1 MNTKHVILTQHY
13 PSPCG
18 DLILGSYE
26 DRLCL
31 CNWVIEKH
39 QGRVDKRLQNLL
51 NADYKEGKSD
61 IIQEAARQLDEYFK
75 RERTTFDIPILFTG
89 TDFQKKVWHKLLE
102 IPYGQTLS
110 YGEMAKRLDIPNAV
124 RTVANANGANAISIF
139 VPCHRV
145 IGSDRS
151 LTGYGGGLTAKKY
164 LLELE
169 SIATVGIFASS
180 LYHNLKHL
188 STLNLPTTW
197 HSQ

>member
-75 RERTTFDIPILFTG
+75 RER
-89 TDFQKKVWHKLLE
+89 
-102 IPYGQTLS
+102 
-110 YGEMAKRLDIPNAV
+110 
-124 RTVANANGANAISIF
+124 IS
-139 VPCHRV
+139 R
-145 IGSDRS
+145 
-151 LTGYGGGLTAKKY
+151 KKY
-164 LLELE
+164 GTNYWKSLMDKLFLMVKWLNDW
-169 SIATVGIFASS
+169 TYRTPFA
-180 LYHNLKHL
+180 
-188 STLNLPTTW
+188 P
-197 HSQ
+197 

>member
-89 TDFQKKVWHKLLE
+89 TDFQKKYGTNYWKSLMDKLFLMVKWLNDWT
-102 IPYGQTLS
+102 Y
-110 YGEMAKRLDIPNAV
+110 
-124 RTVANANGANAISIF
+124 RT
-139 VPCHRV
+139 P
-145 IGSDRS
+145 
-151 LTGYGGGLTAKKY
+151 
-164 LLELE
+164 
-169 SIATVGIFASS
+169 FA
-180 LYHNLKHL
+180 
-188 STLNLPTTW
+188 P
-197 HSQ
+197 

>member
-1 MNTKHVILTQHY
+1 MNTEHVILTQHY

-89 TDFQKKVWHKLLE
+89 TDFQKK
-102 IPYGQTLS
+102 S
-110 YGEMAKRLDIPNAV
+110 MAQI
-124 RTVANANGANAISIF
+124 
-139 VPCHRV
+139 
-145 IGSDRS
+145 IGNP
-151 LTGYGGGLTAKKY
+151 LWTNTFL
-164 LLELE
+164 
-169 SIATVGIFASS
+169 
-180 LYHNLKHL
+180 
-188 STLNLPTTW
+188 W
-197 HSQ
+197 

>member
-110 YGEMAKRLDIPNAV
+110 
-124 RTVANANGANAISIF
+124 
-139 VPCHRV
+139 
-145 IGSDRS
+145 
-151 LTGYGGGLTAKKY
+151 
-164 LLELE
+164 
-169 SIATVGIFASS
+169 
-180 LYHNLKHL
+180 
-188 STLNLPTTW
+188 
-197 HSQ
+197 

>member
-1 MNTKHVILTQHY
+1 MNTEHVILTQHY

-75 RERTTFDIPILFTG
+75 REYGTNYWKSLMDKLFLMVKWLNDWTYRTP
-89 TDFQKKVWHKLLE
+89 
-102 IPYGQTLS
+102 
-110 YGEMAKRLDIPNAV
+110 
-124 RTVANANGANAISIF
+124 
-139 VPCHRV
+139 
-145 IGSDRS
+145 
-151 LTGYGGGLTAKKY
+151 
-164 LLELE
+164 
-169 SIATVGIFASS
+169 FA
-180 LYHNLKHL
+180 
-188 STLNLPTTW
+188 P
-197 HSQ
+197 

>member
-61 IIQEAARQLDEYFK
+61 IIQEAAVS
-75 RERTTFDIPILFTG
+75 G
-89 TDFQKKVWHKLLE
+89 
-102 IPYGQTLS
+102 
-110 YGEMAKRLDIPNAV
+110 AV
-124 RTVANANGANAISIF
+124 VRDGRPAHAAVT
-139 VPCHRV
+139 
-145 IGSDRS
+145 
-151 LTGYGGGLTAKKY
+151 
-164 LLELE
+164 
-169 SIATVGIFASS
+169 
-180 LYHNLKHL
+180 
-188 STLNLPTTW
+188 
-197 HSQ
+197 Q